1 MVLQNTIPAGVWR
14 LMQRNKEILRY
25 NGKWGKTVSK
35 GKPSRRHNFRMG
47 ENPYNGH
54 GIVTT
59 GIHPTDL
66 SRDEEK
72 LYNLIVRR
80 VIEAFAPTAAEKKAG
95 RKKSRKNRP
104 AKVKTA

>member
-1 MVLQNTIPAGVWR
+1 M
-14 LMQRNKEILRY
+14 
-25 NGKWGKTVSK
+25 GKTVCK
-35 GKPSRRHNFRMG
+35 GRPSRRHNFRMG
-47 ENPYNGH
+47 ENIYNGH

-80 VIEAFAPTAAEKKAG
+80 VIEAFAPTAAEKKAE